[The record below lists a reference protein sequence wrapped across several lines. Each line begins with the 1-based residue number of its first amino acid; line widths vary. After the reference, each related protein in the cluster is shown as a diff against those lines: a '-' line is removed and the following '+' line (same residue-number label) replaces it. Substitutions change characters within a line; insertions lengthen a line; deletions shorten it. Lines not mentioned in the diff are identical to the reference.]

1 MYAEAQNEF
10 LDKPDQSVYDAIEI
24 VRKRA
29 GLDPYQLPKNLTQEE
44 MREYIRT
51 ERRIELA
58 FEESRFWDIRRWK
71 IADKVYSTMLH
82 GMKIENEE
90 DGTVSYTP
98 TEIIKPYFS
107 KEMYLQPIALKEIQV
122 NDNMQQ
128 NPGY

>member
-1 MYAEAQNEF
+1 
-10 LDKPDQSVYDAIEI
+10 
-24 VRKRA
+24 
-29 GLDPYQLPKNLTQEE
+29 

-82 GMKIENEE
+82 GMKIEKEE
-90 DGTVSYTP
+90 DGTFSYTP